1 MRADAVLRYECDRIS
16 VRRASDAKYLGDN
29 NLMALTVGNIING
42 KVTGITNFGAFVEIE
57 GGSRGMIHISEISRS
72 YVEDI
77 KTVLKVGQ
85 AVTAKVISVSDDGKI
100 ALSLKQLEQG
110 DSRPVRKAAQDKPKT
125 PKFKKYEPA
134 PAVTSPGDF
143 EWQSSGS
150 SGSFEDMMS
159 KFKRTSEDKMSDL
172 KRGESR
178 GYSRRGNGSG
188 RK

>member
-1 MRADAVLRYECDRIS
+1 MSLS
-16 VRRASDAKYLGDN
+16 
-29 NLMALTVGNIING
+29 VGNIVNG

-77 KTVLKVGQ
+77 RSVLKVGQ
-85 AVTAKVISVSDDGKI
+85 TLTVKVISISEDGKI
-100 ALSLKQLEQG
+100 ALSLKQLEQSG
-110 DSRPVRKAAQDKPKT
+110 EEGAKKPQKKFQKSQ
-125 PKFKKYEPA
+125 PKPRKKYEPA

-143 EWQSSGS
+143 EWQPSGN
-150 SGSFEDMMS
+150 SGTFEDMMS

>member
-1 MRADAVLRYECDRIS
+1 MSL
-16 VRRASDAKYLGDN
+16 N
-29 NLMALTVGNIING
+29 VGTIVNG
-42 KVTGITNFGAFVEIE
+42 KVTGITNFGAFVELE
-57 GGSRGMIHISEISRS
+57 DGQKGMIHISEISRS

-77 KTVLKVGQ
+77 KSVLKVGQ
-85 AVTAKVISVSDDGKI
+85 AISCKVISVSPEGKV
-100 ALSLKQLEQG
+100 ALSLKQMDAPAGEKKPSKKPIQKK
-110 DSRPVRKAAQDKPKT
+110 PVPKPKK
-125 PKFKKYEPA
+125 KFEPA

-143 EWQSSGS
+143 EWQASAN

>member
-1 MRADAVLRYECDRIS
+1 MSLS
-16 VRRASDAKYLGDN
+16 VGTIVK
-29 NLMALTVGNIING
+29 G
-42 KVTGITNFGAFVEIE
+42 KVTGITNFGAFVETE
-57 GGSRGMIHISEISRS
+57 DGSRGMIHISEISRS

-77 KTVLKVGQ
+77 RAVLKIGQ
-85 AVTAKVISVSDDGKI
+85 TVHVKVISVSDQGKI
-100 ALSLKQLEQG
+100 AFSLKQLEEG
-110 DSRPVRKAAQDKPKT
+110 DAKKPAKKAPKPQQK
-125 PKFKKYEPA
+125 PRKKYEPA

-143 EWQSSGS
+143 EWQAASSG
-150 SGSFEDMMS
+150 GSFEDMMS

>member
-1 MRADAVLRYECDRIS
+1 MTQE
-16 VRRASDAKYLGDN
+16 
-29 NLMALTVGNIING
+29 VGTIVKG

-57 GGSRGMIHISEISRS
+57 GGKRGMVHISEISRS

-77 KTVLKVGQ
+77 KKVLTVGQ
-85 AVTAKVISVSDDGKI
+85 AVECKIISIADDGKL
-100 ALSLKQLEQG
+100 ALSIKQAQPTDEKPQNKKREFNK
-110 DSRPVRKAAQDKPKT
+110 RPQRKYT
-125 PKFKKYEPA
+125 PA
-134 PAVTSPGDF
+134 PKVTSPGDF
-143 EWQSSGS
+143 EWQSSNTCGA
-150 SGSFEDMMS
+150 SFEDMMS

>member
-1 MRADAVLRYECDRIS
+1 MS
-16 VRRASDAKYLGDN
+16 FK
-29 NLMALTVGNIING
+29 VGTIVNG
-42 KVTGITNFGAFVEIE
+42 KITGITNFGAFVELE
-57 GGSRGMIHISEISRS
+57 GGQKGMIHISEVSRS

-77 KTVLKVGQ
+77 KSVLKVGQ
-85 AVTAKVISVSDDGKI
+85 AVSCKVISVSEDGKI
-100 ALSLKQLEQG
+100 ALSLKQMENAP
-110 DSRPVRKAAQDKPKT
+110 DEKKPAKKSSPKPAPKPRRK
-125 PKFKKYEPA
+125 FEPA

-143 EWQSSGS
+143 EWQESASC
-150 SGSFEDMMS
+150 GSFEDMMS